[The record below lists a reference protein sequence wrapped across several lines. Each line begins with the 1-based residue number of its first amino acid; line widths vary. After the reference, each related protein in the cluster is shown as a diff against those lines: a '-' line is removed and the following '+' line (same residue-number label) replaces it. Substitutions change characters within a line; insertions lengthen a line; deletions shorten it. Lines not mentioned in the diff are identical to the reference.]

1 MQLFGLVPL
10 VVTAFYLAFYPV
22 YKRLLNGKLSSSGFW
37 KVWFVAPLLVILS
50 FSYDLMFFLFSLL
63 LSIVATYFILK
74 NNFQMAAIVEAL
86 VASLETFLYLK
97 G

>member
-22 YKRLLNGKLSSSGFW
+22 YKKLLDGKLSSPGFW

-50 FSYDLMFFLFSLL
+50 YSYDLTFFLLVLLPSLAV
-63 LSIVATYFILK
+63 IYFILK
-74 NNFQMAAIVEAL
+74 NNFHMAAFVEAVL
-86 VASLETFLYLK
+86 AGLETFLYLK
-97 G
+97 A